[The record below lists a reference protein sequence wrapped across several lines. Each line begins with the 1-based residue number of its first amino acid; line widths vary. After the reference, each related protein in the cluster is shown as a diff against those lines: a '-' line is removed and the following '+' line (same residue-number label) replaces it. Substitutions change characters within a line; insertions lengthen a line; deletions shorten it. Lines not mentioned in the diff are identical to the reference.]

1 MRRVQDSAWFLP
13 TIGLV
18 MILEDAIGPFSAE
31 GREIVRVP
39 LSATGLDEVVR
50 TLHEQGVPIA
60 DVAVSA
66 PVFLV
71 RRHCASP
78 PRRRSLWSTRS
89 ATETWA
95 SKQTLGAKRA
105 GPTQA
110 SGERRGTLR
119 TTDSARRSP
128 GKRSSP
134 RSSS

>member
-1 MRRVQDSAWFLP
+1 MRRVLDSAWFLP

-18 MILEDAIGPFSAE
+18 MILEDAIGFFSAE

-78 PRRRSLWSTRS
+78 LLRRSLWSTKSLPRP
-89 ATETWA
+89 
-95 SKQTLGAKRA
+95 G
-105 GPTQA
+105 
-110 SGERRGTLR
+110 
-119 TTDSARRSP
+119 RRS
-128 GKRSSP
+128 KR
-134 RSSS
+134 